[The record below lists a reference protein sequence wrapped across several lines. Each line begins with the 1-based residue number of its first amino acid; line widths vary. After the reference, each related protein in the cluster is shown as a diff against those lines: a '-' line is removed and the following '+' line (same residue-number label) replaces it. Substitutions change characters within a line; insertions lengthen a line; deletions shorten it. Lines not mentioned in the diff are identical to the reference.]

1 MASSGHKIIAIDKS
15 SSVSYLRAV
24 FAAWRTRQPFMP
36 VECGAEAPDIG
47 WPVAGRV
54 ATDDKGGWFAETLEP
69 DDSPEPAQISFT
81 SGTTGEPKA
90 ILLSRRALSDVTG
103 RLLDV
108 MELDETIAEYVA
120 VPVTFSF
127 GLGRIRAIAAVGGKA
142 WIPDA
147 GFRPDEFARMLEA
160 REVNALSAVPTMLRL
175 LIRQPDL
182 FRTCGQHLKWLEI
195 GSQYM
200 SADEKQAVRA
210 LFPEARIVQHY
221 GLTEASRTSF
231 LTIDAAPDGQLES
244 VGQPTGSSEVR
255 IDEDGRICIRG
266 DHVADGSVTA
276 GKLTPLVD
284 CDGWLR
290 TSDLGALKNGMLY
303 YEGRADDL
311 LNVSGIKIPAE
322 LFERRLD
329 QQADLPSGH
338 FAVAGRP
345 DSLRGWSVMICFLP
359 GVSPDKL
366 QAAALQ
372 AASGLG
378 LGSADIQL
386 VPVPELPR
394 TGTGKIQRRRLT
406 ELYGE
411 APVYCETGE
420 IGLEATD
427 DMSPAEQRIAQI
439 WSEALG
445 VARIG
450 RNDSFFDVGGDSL
463 SAINMMLK
471 AEQAGLPRDL
481 MGHIF
486 DGRTVAEIA
495 ALTAEPDSGAGDD
508 LPAARRGRMAEIS
521 DAVNSTRGVLVLM
534 VIAAHWGP
542 FFFERLGPFRE
553 LAYQLTYIPF
563 RLGTPG
569 FAMVFGMGLGL
580 FYMAMLEN
588 SSQRLRQKLRSNT
601 LILAV
606 GVVLNAAVVAAEIA
620 LNGRFDAIWPERL
633 FYTVLLF
640 YLLMLPTAELWLRFV
655 RLSRQMIPLAL
666 LLAAMALGTWWG
678 FSVALADD
686 RPSGFASLARL
697 MLVANYSYP
706 LMLSEVAIGLAIG
719 LWIRSHQN
727 APDLLARSVKYGL
740 LLLAAG
746 IVLIPLTGGSWLTQA
761 GGPLSFVAFAGAVL
775 LLFAAFQYWTS
786 RGRSGT
792 GLKLL
797 IITGILAFPAFVGHG
812 LVIPLKDIMAGLG
825 LPELVA
831 MAVAVGLF
839 LVAAIFAYRKLFG
852 IYYGHLSRPAP

>member
-1 MASSGHKIIAIDKS
+1 MASSGHKILAIDKS

-24 FAAWRTRQPFMP
+24 FSAWRARQLVMP
-36 VECGAEAPDIG
+36 VESGADLPDIG
-47 WPVAGRV
+47 WPVIDRIS
-54 ATDDKGGWFAETLEP
+54 TESTGGWFSETLEP
-69 DDSPEPAQISFT
+69 DDSPDAAQISFT

-90 ILLSRRALSDVTG
+90 ILLSRRALSDVTV
-103 RLLDV
+103 RLLEV
-108 MELDETIAEYVA
+108 MELDDSIAEYVA

-127 GLGRIRAIAAVGGKA
+127 GLGRARAIAAVGGKA
-142 WIPDA
+142 WIPES

-160 REVNALSAVPTMLRL
+160 GEVNALSAVPTMLRL

-182 FRTCGQHLKWLEI
+182 FQTCGQRLKWLEI

-200 SADEKQAVRA
+200 SGEEKRAVHT
-210 LFPEARIVQHY
+210 LFPNARIVQHY
-221 GLTEASRTSF
+221 GLTEASRTTF
-231 LTIDAAPDGQLES
+231 LTIDAAPDDQLES
-244 VGQPTGSSEVR
+244 VGRPTGSAEVR
-255 IDEDGRICIRG
+255 IEKDGRICIRG
-266 DHVADGSVTA
+266 DHVADGPIA
-276 GKLTPLVD
+276 DGKLTPLVD
-284 CDGWLR
+284 SEGWLK
-290 TSDLGALKNGMLY
+290 TNDLGALHGGMLH

-329 QQADLPSGH
+329 EQSDLPSGQ

-345 DSLRGWSVMICFLP
+345 DPLRGWSVMVCYLP
-359 GVSPDKL
+359 DISPEEL
-366 QAAALQ
+366 RTAAMRTGAD
-372 AASGLG
+372 LG

-394 TGTGKIQRRRLT
+394 TGTGKVQRRRLT
-406 ELYGE
+406 ELYGD
-411 APVYCETGE
+411 APVYNDVDSAREDM
-420 IGLEATD
+420 AD
-427 DMSPAEQRIAQI
+427 DMSPAEQRIAAI
-439 WSEALG
+439 WREALG

-450 RNDSFFDVGGDSL
+450 RHDSFFDVGGDSL

-471 AEQAGLPRDL
+471 AEQAGLSKDL

-486 DGRTVAEIA
+486 DGRSVAEIA
-495 ALTAEPDSGAGDD
+495 VLTNPGTDRAVGDIPVAG
-508 LPAARRGRMAEIS
+508 RGRMAQIS

-553 LAYQLTYIPF
+553 LAYQLTFIPF

-588 SSQRLRQKLRSNT
+588 SSGRLRQKLRSNT

-606 GVVLNAAVVAAEIA
+606 GVALNATIVAADIA
-620 LNGRFDAIWPERL
+620 LNGSFDPIWPERL

-655 RLSRQMIPLAL
+655 RLSRHMIPLAL
-666 LLAAMALGTWWG
+666 LLAGLALGTWWG
-678 FSVALADD
+678 FSYLLADA
-686 RPSGFASLARL
+686 RPTGFASLGRL

-706 LMLSEVAIGLAIG
+706 LMLSEVAMGLAMG

-727 APDLLARSVKYGL
+727 APDLLARSIKYGL
-740 LLLAAG
+740 LLLVAG
-746 IVLIPLTGGSWLTQA
+746 ILLVPLAGQSWMDQA
-761 GGPLSFVAFAGAVL
+761 GAPLSFIAFAGAVL
-775 LLFAAFQYWTS
+775 LLFAAFQFWTS
-786 RGRSGT
+786 RSPGGIGIR
-792 GLKLL
+792 LL
-797 IITGILAFPAFVGHG
+797 VITGILAFPAFVGHG
-812 LVIPLKDIMAGLG
+812 LVIPLKNIMAGSG

-831 MAVAVGLF
+831 MGIAVGLF
-839 LVAAIFAYRKLFG
+839 LLAATFAYRKLFA
-852 IYYGHLSRPAP
+852 IYYGHLSRS